1 MILTTSDSKANS
13 VYMLRITGDPP
24 LSRIG
29 NNHRPHHEKG
39 PRPAVR
45 PATAEEP

>member
-24 LSRIG
+24 YTESEITI
-29 NNHRPHHEKG
+29 
-39 PRPAVR
+39 VR
-45 PATAEEP
+45 TMKKARARR